1 MKARV
6 VENICIGCG
15 ACQAIVPDEF
25 ELNDNGFAEAINTE
39 VKEENIEAVNEAK
52 ENCPTGAITI
62 EE

>member
-52 ENCPTGAITI
+52 DNCPTGAITI